1 MNETDCSQVC
11 ERTEDLISFLYGEL
25 GERETRSFEQ
35 HRRSCP
41 ACESEVNAFGPIRQ
55 SILAWRD
62 QSLGLA
68 SPDSVTV
75 NPIPVFAAEGTNS
88 ALAAIRGF
96 FALSP
101 WWMKGATAVAAV
113 LFCLLAGLAI
123 ARLPGTSQSAPQVSA
138 KGTGSVS
145 EADIERRIQDEV
157 KRRVEAEIAALSSQK
172 DDSAPTIPDPP
183 LEQRKGAIAHRRTER
198 DQGVIPTSQKLR
210 KPLTRAEREQLAA
223 DLRLITEEDEDS
235 LQLLGDRINR

>member
-1 MNETDCSQVC
+1 MNEPNCSQVC
-11 ERTEDLISFLYGEL
+11 ERADDLISFLYGEL
-25 GERETRSFEQ
+25 GESETRSFEQ
-35 HRRSCP
+35 HRRICP
-41 ACESEVNAFGPIRQ
+41 SCESEVKAFGSVRQ

-62 QSLGLA
+62 QSLGMA
-68 SPDSVTV
+68 WSGRVTA
-75 NPIPVFAAEGTNS
+75 NQIPVLAVEGRRS

-101 WWMKGATAVAAV
+101 WWVKGATAVAAV

-123 ARLPGTSQSAPQVSA
+123 ARLPKNSPSASQVSSS
-138 KGTGSVS
+138 GSGSRS

-157 KRRVEAEIAALSSQK
+157 KRRVEAEIASLNKQK
-172 DDSAPTIPDPP
+172 VDSGPTMPGGPI
-183 LEQRKGAIAHRRTER
+183 ERRRVATANRTDRER
-198 DQGVIPTSQKLR
+198 GLIPTSQKLG

-223 DLRLITEEDEDS
+223 DLRLISDEDEDS

>member
-1 MNETDCSQVC
+1 MNEPNCSQVC
-11 ERTEDLISFLYGEL
+11 ERADDLISFLYGEL
-25 GERETRSFEQ
+25 GEPETRSFEQ
-35 HRRSCP
+35 HWRNCP
-41 ACESEVNAFGPIRQ
+41 ACESEVKAFGSVRQ

-62 QSLGLA
+62 QSLGIA
-68 SPDSVTV
+68 WSDRVAA
-75 NPIPVFAAEGTNS
+75 NPIPVFADEGRRS

-123 ARLPGTSQSAPQVSA
+123 ARLPGNSKSSSQVSS
-138 KGTGSVS
+138 TGSGSRS

-157 KRRVEAEIAALSSQK
+157 KRRVEAEIAALNNQK
-172 DDSAPTIPDPP
+172 VDSGPTMPDGAVERP
-183 LEQRKGAIAHRRTER
+183 RVAIATRTDRER
-198 DQGVIPTSQKLR
+198 GVIPISQKLR

-223 DLRLITEEDEDS
+223 DLRLISDEDEDS